1 MADVQYCDLDLTGD
15 DIKKRLEKIVT
26 LEGDIGKIGT
36 YDENEIKSDGYLGK
50 LQKKIKTVENT
61 VNSLK
66 GSDLTNLTNQV
77 KDLKGE
83 VEKQTPKIEQNESNI
98 ASLKAKTIG
107 DKQPLNTPSLQD
119 QIISKVSQSDF
130 KVLKD
135 QVSEI
140 KNKNSEQDT
149 TLAAIGRIEDTEN
162 KQEGSGDL
170 LKLQKI
176 IKEHQEYIDKIET
189 LEGQLN
195 GLNKTL
201 NSYYDTFQNDITKL
215 RERVSKLE
223 GKNK

>member
-1 MADVQYCDLDLTGD
+1 MADVQYCDLDLTGG
-15 DIKKRLEKIVT
+15 DIKKRLEKVVT
-26 LEGDIGKIGT
+26 LESDIGKIGT
-36 YDENEIKSDGYLGK
+36 YDENGIKSDGYLGK
-50 LQKKIKTVENT
+50 LQEKIKTVENT

-77 KDLKGE
+77 KELKGE
-83 VEKQTPKIEQNESNI
+83 VEKQIPKIGQNESNI

-130 KVLKD
+130 TILKD

-162 KQEGSGDL
+162 EQEGSGDL

-195 GLNKTL
+195 GLSKTL